1 MKEYNNEFGI
11 RLSDIQEEDFTLFMK
26 VIKNNSKSSE
36 AYQQLFEKHEQFIK
50 SIINKKQFYL
60 KSNTQTNTKDIFSR
74 SILKMIDKVSKQK
87 YKYDGRATF
96 RSYIF
101 QVYRFT
107 ASEVARMMKGKNN
120 SLLSIEEEN
129 AKTILSSTHL
139 EISQYKGAL
148 NYALQKVENA
158 LHRKVLQCVYMD
170 AGDIITIAQKF
181 NIKPVTVRQIKSRT
195 NSLLRREVKKYA
207 MYLPSSNR

>member
-1 MKEYNNEFGI
+1 MKEYNNELVV
-11 RLSDIQEEDFTLFMK
+11 RLSDVQEEDFILFMK
-26 VIKNNSKSSE
+26 VIKNNSKSSK
-36 AYQQLFEKHEQFIK
+36 AYQQLFEKHKKFIK
-50 SIINKKQFYL
+50 RIIYREQPCLIPNIQA
-60 KSNTQTNTKDIFSR
+60 NTEDIFSR
-74 SILKMIDKVSKQK
+74 SILKMTDKVSKQK

-107 ASEVARMMKGKNN
+107 ASEVARRMKGKNN
-120 SLLSIEEEN
+120 SFLSIEEEST
-129 AKTILSSTHL
+129 KTILSNPHL

-148 NYALQKVENA
+148 NYALQKVENT
-158 LHRKVLQCVYMD
+158 LHRKVLQCIYMEKD
-170 AGDIITIAQKF
+170 EITTIANKF

-207 MYLPSSNR
+207 MYLPSSSR